1 MNDENN
7 FCVSCGA
14 KLPEGAT
21 FCPECGMSLN
31 GDAPSRGP
39 SDMRTAGPVKGGSAV
54 IPIFILLYGIFGLI
68 VGVIAL
74 VEAVA
79 IDQAMYQALIDSLN
93 QAFIDSGMDPV
104 QILPEWSDTTKLLM
118 IVAAV
123 FGTLSPLAAIGSYYY
138 CYKTG
143 PRKTAVQLCLASTVL
158 ILGLCVFI
166 DYAYCAIPCF
176 IIGAIMTYVL
186 KNSSDVFTS

>member
-14 KLPEGAT
+14 KLPAGST

-31 GDAPSRGP
+31 GDAPPRNP

-54 IPIFILLYGIFGLI
+54 IPIFILLYGVLGLI
-68 VGVIAL
+68 VGVSTLMQTI
-74 VEAVA
+74 A
-79 IDQAMYQALIDSLN
+79 IDQAAYQELIDSIN
-93 QAFIDSGMDPV
+93 QMFIDAGMEPV
-104 QILPEWSDTTKLLM
+104 QILPEWSDTTKMLM

-138 CYKTG
+138 CYKMG
-143 PRKTAVQLCLASTVL
+143 PRKTAVQLCLAATIL
-158 ILGLCVFI
+158 ILGLCVFTE
-166 DYAYCAIPCF
+166 YAFCAIPCF

-186 KNSSDVFTS
+186 HNSSDVFMT